1 MKKVAAQKKYFNNYG
16 TNLASGSFKRKGIVS
31 NSPTA
36 AQGSTPTR
44 AAQAL
49 LVTAA
54 GRDHG
59 SQDRGSKNSRK

>member
-16 TNLASGSFKRKGIVS
+16 TNLASGSFKRKGIVGK
-31 NSPTA
+31 SPA
-36 AQGSTPTR
+36 DPEGSTPTR

-49 LVTAA
+49 LVTAV
-54 GRDHG
+54 GRDYG